1 MKLLLCPKE
10 SRRAKRGTSQLD
22 PKGRRA
28 QPTAT
33 LPVLLERMRQKT
45 SPCAAATESP
55 ECPLPS
61 EGMLVLGRGLDAAL
75 ALAAPAL
82 QCGQSPAFRKASQK
96 KKREKKSLFAGRLH
110 THHSHLSHSASVSSA
125 MHNAGKTHCS
135 TGWV

>member
-55 ECPLPS
+55 ECPLPA
-61 EGMLVLGRGLDAAL
+61 EGMLVLVGEDWMLHLPWLPLLCSAGRVLLL
-75 ALAAPAL
+75 AKQA
-82 QCGQSPAFRKASQK
+82 K
-96 KKREKKSLFAGRLH
+96 KKKKERKNLFLQGGS
-110 THHSHLSHSASVSSA
+110 THIIPVYP
-125 MHNAGKTHCS
+125 T
-135 TGWV
+135 VPV